1 MKRRNFIHQ
10 VILTSGALMAGKQC
24 MNPRED
30 ASTTAPEEESQLA
43 AGKIP
48 IPSTNA
54 SYIQEPAREI
64 PVVSTADVVVVGGG
78 PAGVTAA
85 IAASRAGAS
94 TLLVERYNH
103 LGGLWTGGLVLPL
116 LSTHGKARNKE
127 QLRTLHG
134 IGYEIYERLRDLDMT
149 LSEVNPVID
158 PEAGKYVLEL
168 MLKES
173 GARVFYHSWAS
184 SVIMNGNAIEA
195 VILETK
201 SGRVAVRPKMVVDCT
216 GDGDVLSWAGEDFL
230 NMPYEIGLVHRLG
243 NVDRV
248 NRDAP
253 GYQELYLGDKT
264 PLPSVNWVNMTGGE
278 HENGLD
284 FKRLSELQREHRLE
298 IWDQVQKIR
307 ATPGHEEVFLLDT
320 APQQGVRMSRILD
333 GMYRLTLKDS
343 MTYRTFKDSIGLSG
357 AWTSVL
363 YEGKRYETRDRPV
376 WQIPFRSLVPKRI
389 HNLLVAG
396 RCFSFEEALFQ
407 DARIIGTCLIT
418 GHAAGA
424 GAALAAG
431 SGASVR
437 DLDYK
442 KVQELLK
449 KQHAQLS

>member
-1 MKRRNFIHQ
+1 
-10 VILTSGALMAGKQC
+10 MAGKQC

-54 SYIQEPAREI
+54 AYIQEPAREI

-168 MLKES
+168 MLNES
-173 GARVFYHSWAS
+173 GSQVYYHSWAS

-201 SGRVAVRPKMVVDCT
+201 SGRMAVRPKMVVDCT

-431 SGASVR
+431 SGTSIR

>member
-1 MKRRNFIHQ
+1 MKRRNFIQQ
-10 VILTSGALMAGKQC
+10 VVLTSGALLAGKQC

-30 ASTTAPEEESQLA
+30 ASVASSAAAEESSLA
-43 AGKIP
+43 AAGDAEHILE
-48 IPSTNA
+48 PS
-54 SYIQEPAREI
+54 REI
-64 PVVSTADVVVVGGG
+64 PLVSTADVLVVGGG

-85 IAASRAGAS
+85 VAASRAGAN

-116 LSTHGKARNKE
+116 LSTHGKARNQE
-127 QLRTLHG
+127 QIRALHG
-134 IGYEIYERLRDLDMT
+134 IGYEIYERLRDLNMT

-173 GARVFYHSWAS
+173 GTQVYYHSWAS
-184 SVIMNGNAIEA
+184 NVIMSGDAIEA

-201 SGRVAVRPKMVVDCT
+201 SGRVAVRPKVVVDCT
-216 GDGDVLSWAGEDFL
+216 GDGDVLHWAGEDFI

-248 NRDAP
+248 NKNAP
-253 GYQELYLGDKT
+253 GYQEMYLGDRT
-264 PLPSVNWVNMTGGE
+264 PLPSVNWVNMTGGP

-284 FKRLSELQREHRLE
+284 FKRLSELQRQHRLE

-307 ATPGHEEVFLLDT
+307 TTPGHEEVFLLDT

-333 GMYRLTLKDS
+333 GIYRLTLKDS
-343 MTYRTFKDSIGLSG
+343 MTYQTFRDSIGLSG

-363 YEGKRYETRDRPV
+363 YEGRRYETRDRPI
-376 WQIPFRSLVPKRI
+376 WQIPFRSLVPKKTQ
-389 HNLLVAG
+389 NLLVAG
-396 RCFSFEEALFQ
+396 RCFSFEDALFQ
-407 DARIIGTCLIT
+407 DARIIGTCLVT
-418 GHAAGA
+418 GHGAGA

-431 SGASVR
+431 SGISVR